1 MANKA
6 LAPQKKV
13 EGSEN
18 PFYKMTQT
26 LNLFREIPKLGDKTT
41 EQVINSLLN
50 NAWEECKVSKEKKQ
64 LFYILFFSIGDITNR
79 EHNIFKKAK
88 IKNPDNGGFSQRK
101 SFQYALKWLHNK
113 DKGLFYKLL
122 PLMGEY
128 YNIGAST
135 MLYTLKTDRY
145 KGNIQEIFKIDDIDV
160 DALTDYISIVLKDT
174 RTTDNEKTLW
184 AKWLWTIP
192 SGKNRQRKMTITE
205 IGAKKYKD
213 YKVGDIVTKYT
224 SKQVAT
230 LSKDSWVHSCIK
242 MLSDKMGWTTV
253 KHKNNIQ
260 YSGYSQFRSQYLANT
275 EAVLFSTKRIL
286 EFDKTQLLEWI
297 NQLPSG
303 ARWRVQ
309 CRVVDKEGSKLK
321 ANNKWVTKN
330 GTNIGEVYLEWLS
343 IKDKAQDELRQL
355 SKAEKEKL
363 KKENPSKLK
372 DMEKAAKVNVGATT
386 FLDVMAN
393 CFKGGTAQ
401 EIDTAAQSLLDK
413 MDLKV
418 PVMVCVD
425 TSGSMSNSS
434 ITHNGVNFTSIQL
447 ARLATT
453 LFLLKN
459 PKEELQD
466 MCIRFDSDAQVIT
479 TGLNAEISG
488 GNRYM
493 STSQKKIEWLVDNKK
508 SFSENLSNISSLLP
522 TPGGATNFNL
532 ISNRL
537 KDWVDSAPSS
547 AEKAVRIEMINEYPV
562 FLLISDGD
570 LNGYGSPASTMRDFQ
585 RNMSNWFGWEGLV
598 VVWDTK
604 VSGWGS
610 NSDTNKFEGLDNVM
624 YFGGTNIAIINQIFT
639 NISDLETIDIYTPLR
654 SLFESNRYI
663 PIKAIV
669 K

>member
-41 EQVINSLLN
+41 EQTINSLLN
-50 NAWEECKVSKEKKQ
+50 NAWEECKASKEKKQ
-64 LFYILFFSIGDITNR
+64 LFYILFFAIGDITNR

-88 IKNPDNGGFSQRK
+88 IKNPDDGGFSQRK

-113 DKGLFYKLL
+113 DKKLFYKFL
-122 PLMGEY
+122 PLIGEY
-128 YNIGAST
+128 YNLGAST
-135 MLYTLKTDRY
+135 MLYTIRTDRY
-145 KGNIQEIFKIDDIDV
+145 KGTVKEIFQIPNIDV
-160 DALTDYISIVLKDT
+160 DALTDYITVVLKDP
-174 RTTDNEKTLW
+174 RTTDNEKALW

-192 SGKNRQRKMTITE
+192 NGKTRQRKMVVTE

-213 YKVGDIVTKYT
+213 YKVGDTVTKYT
-224 SKQVAT
+224 SKQTVT
-230 LSKDSWVHSCIK
+230 LSKDTWVHSCIK
-242 MLSDKMGWTTV
+242 MLSDKMNWTIV
-253 KHKNNIQ
+253 KHKSNIQ
-260 YSGYSQFRSQYLANT
+260 YVGYSKFRTTYLANT
-275 EAVLFSTKRIL
+275 EAVLFSTKKIL
-286 EFDKTQLLEWI
+286 EWDKTQIMEWI

-309 CRVVDKEGSKLK
+309 CRVVDKEGSKLV
-321 ANNKWVTKN
+321 ANKKWIAKGGV
-330 GTNIGEVYLEWLS
+330 NIGEVYLEWMN

-355 SKAEKEKL
+355 SKTDKEKL
-363 KKENPSKLK
+363 KKEDPNKLK
-372 DMEKAAKVNVGATT
+372 QMEKAAKVNVGATT

-393 CFKGGTAQ
+393 CFKGGTKK
-401 EIDTAAQSLLDK
+401 EIDTVAQSLLDK

-418 PVMVCVD
+418 PIMVCVD
-425 TSGSMSNSS
+425 TSGSMGSS
-434 ITHNGVNFTSIQL
+434 AITHNGVHFNAIQL

-466 MCIRFDSDAQVIT
+466 MCIRFDNDAKI
-479 TGLNAEISG
+479 LASG
-488 GNRYM
+488 QYSSMRGSNRYLN
-493 STSQKKIEWLVDNKK
+493 TSLQTIKWLVDPKK
-508 SFSENLSNISSLLP
+508 PFSDNLANITSLLP
-522 TPGGATNFNL
+522 DEGGATNFNL

-537 KDWVDSAPSS
+537 KEWVDAAPNT
-547 AEKAVRIEMINEYPV
+547 ADKAIRIEMINEYPV

-570 LNGYGSPASTMRDFQ
+570 LNGRGNPASTMMEFQ
-585 RNMSNWFGWEGLV
+585 KNMKQWFGWEGLV

-604 VSGWGS
+604 VSGYGS
-610 NSDTNKFEGLDNVM
+610 NNDTNKFEGLDNVM
-624 YFGGTNIAIINQIFT
+624 YFGGTNIAIVNQIFT
-639 NISDLETIDIYTPLR
+639 NISDMEIIDVYTPLK

-663 PIKAIV
+663 PVKAIV